1 MFSSVFLL
9 IFPLQF
15 NDINKEKRLG
25 HNFFYVYNCNKKAVI
40 GRNAN
45 KCSQFLDTILTIL
58 ILTYPLFQKGT
69 IFFQKSEYFLNNIH
83 TIQNKLISSVF
94 FLLLNHY
101 ISNANTHFL
110 LKISTKNIS

>member
-1 MFSSVFLL
+1 MLQRETKIVVLKLIQFNCSHLLL

-25 HNFFYVYNCNKKAVI
+25 HNFFTYITAIKKAVI
-40 GRNAN
+40 GRNTN

-83 TIQNKLISSVF
+83 TI
-94 FLLLNHY
+94 
-101 ISNANTHFL
+101 
-110 LKISTKNIS
+110 

>member
-1 MFSSVFLL
+1 MLQRETKIVVLKLIQFNCSHLLL

-40 GRNAN
+40 GRNTN

-83 TIQNKLISSVF
+83 TI
-94 FLLLNHY
+94 
-101 ISNANTHFL
+101 
-110 LKISTKNIS
+110 